1 MPGKGETRH
10 FLKAKSIIE
19 NLRGLYYL
27 PGLDATSA
35 NLDPARRT
43 RREHDTDLLKIRI
56 KAAPRFI
63 ISV

>member
-10 FLKAKSIIE
+10 VLKAKRIIE

-27 PGLDATSA
+27 PGLDAPCA
-35 NLDPARRT
+35 NFDPTRRT
-43 RREHDTDLLKIRI
+43 RREDDTDLLKIRI

-63 ISV
+63 VSV